1 MQNFTSLV
9 QSKIGLSLARKALKS
24 GQIKENDLQWQAQ
37 RFAREAALTST
48 NHFEDRI
55 AQRFLAD
62 EIDSLAAAVARAVR
76 GTKTREVGSY
86 GDHSRVSQRYE
97 DALTGIVVVLERY
110 GNLGATLVTTYKKGC
125 ENLISDEE
133 LADLKK
139 RGVL

>member
-76 GTKTREVGSY
+76 GTKTQEVGSY
-86 GDHSRVSQRYE
+86 NYHSRVSQRYE

-110 GNLGATLVTTYKKGC
+110 GNLGATLVTTYKKSC